1 MSNKNEEYSS
11 VVDNDKELDD
21 ILDKFETPEVSKAST
36 KKKNGHIKGLVVVIA
51 VAVALAGV
59 GAALLFAPKEDA
71 KTEIKGPAAVK
82 NEVKDNVH
90 EVEIKTDS
98 NGKIKENGKGN
109 LIEKVPADITKIKI
123 NNNRGDYEISSYTP
137 KTKTNETDPTTGK
150 VKEKTDA
157 TIYKIIGYEDFKLQD
172 GVADE
177 VANACS
183 TLEFTSVSAENAAD
197 NLKDFGLDKPRA
209 TVTVTYTDNT
219 KSVFKVGNDAAQN
232 LGTYVMFGSGKSVFL
247 CDKEKVSKFLL
258 GINDYISHTINESA
272 SDASTSEFKTLTL
285 SGSKFSRSVTLKP
298 NPDTKHVTAANIMVS
313 PIQTYADDSEASTVT
328 GAVRGLMAKSV
339 AKVNPSS
346 SDLSNY
352 GLANPYAKL
361 HAEYSDTTVN
371 LLASKP
377 NSKGD
382 CFLMKD
388 GGKVVYII
396 ASASIPWVNT
406 TEKKLIS
413 NYVFNPEL
421 SGLKNMSVSFKGK
434 NYDFNIKTTTV
445 KTTDD
450 KGEENSTT
458 ETTTKYKGKNLDEGN
473 FETFYKNVTLLTKAE
488 KGNPSA
494 SGTPALT
501 VKYTYSGSRTPD
513 TVAFYKS
520 GAKYIATVNSKSV
533 GTVYANY
540 IEKIISQTPQVAE
553 DKEVKTFW

>member
-1 MSNKNEEYSS
+1 MSNKNEEMSS

-82 NEVKDNVH
+82 NKVKDNVH

-183 TLEFTSVSAENAAD
+183 TLEFTSVSAENASD

-209 TVTVTYTDNT
+209 TVTVTYTDKT

-232 LGTYVMFGSGKSVFL
+232 LGTYVMFGSGKTVFL

-328 GAVRGLMAKSV
+328 GAVRGLMAKSI

-458 ETTTKYKGKNLDEGN
+458 ETTTKFKGKNLDEGN

-488 KGNPSA
+488 KGNPSP

-501 VKYTYSGSRTPD
+501 VKYTYSGSRNPD

>member
-1 MSNKNEEYSS
+1 MSNKNEEISS

-197 NLKDFGLDKPRA
+197 NLKDFGLNKPRA
-209 TVTVTYTDNT
+209 TVTVTYTDKT

-232 LGTYVMFGSGKSVFL
+232 LGTYVMFGSGKTVFL

-450 KGEENSTT
+450 KGEKNSTT
-458 ETTTKYKGKNLDEGN
+458 ETTTKFKGKNLDEGN

-501 VKYTYSGSRTPD
+501 VKYTYSGSRNSD

-540 IEKIISQTPQVAE
+540 IEKIIS
-553 DKEVKTFW
+553 

>member
-1 MSNKNEEYSS
+1 MSNKNEEISS

-21 ILDKFETPEVSKAST
+21 ILDKFETPEVSKTST

-209 TVTVTYTDNT
+209 TVTVTYTDKT

-232 LGTYVMFGSGKSVFL
+232 LGTYVMFGSGKTVFL

-458 ETTTKYKGKNLDEGN
+458 ETTTKFKGKNLDEGN

-501 VKYTYSGSRTPD
+501 VKYTYSGSRNPD

-540 IEKIISQTPQVAE
+540 IEKIISQTPQVAD

>member
-1 MSNKNEEYSS
+1 MSNKNEEMSS

-209 TVTVTYTDNT
+209 TVTVTYTDKT

-232 LGTYVMFGSGKSVFL
+232 LGTYVMFGSGKTVFL

-258 GINDYISHTINESA
+258 GINDFISHTINESA

-488 KGNPSA
+488 KGNPSP

-501 VKYTYSGSRTPD
+501 VKYTYSGSRNPD

>member
-1 MSNKNEEYSS
+1 MSNKNEEMSS

-209 TVTVTYTDNT
+209 TVTVTYTDKT

-232 LGTYVMFGSGKSVFL
+232 LGTYVMFGSGKTVFL

-258 GINDYISHTINESA
+258 GINDFISHTINESA

-458 ETTTKYKGKNLDEGN
+458 ETTTKFKGKNLDEGN

-488 KGNPSA
+488 KGNPSP

-501 VKYTYSGSRTPD
+501 VKYTYSGSRNPD

>member
-1 MSNKNEEYSS
+1 MSNKNEEISS

-71 KTEIKGPAAVK
+71 KTEIKGSAAVK

-209 TVTVTYTDNT
+209 TVTVTYTDKT

-232 LGTYVMFGSGKSVFL
+232 LGTYVMFGSGKTVFL

-258 GINDYISHTINESA
+258 GINDFISHTINESA

-313 PIQTYADDSEASTVT
+313 PIQTYADNSEASTVT

-361 HAEYSDTTVN
+361 HAEYSDITVN
-371 LLASKP
+371 LLASNP

-501 VKYTYSGSRTPD
+501 VKYTYSGSRNPD
-513 TVAFYKS
+513 MVAFYKS

>member
-1 MSNKNEEYSS
+1 MSNKNEEISS

-209 TVTVTYTDNT
+209 TVTVTYTDKT

-232 LGTYVMFGSGKSVFL
+232 LGTYVMFGSGKTVFL

-258 GINDYISHTINESA
+258 GINDFISHTINESA

-361 HAEYSDTTVN
+361 HAEYSDITVN

-501 VKYTYSGSRTPD
+501 VKYTYSGSRNPD

-540 IEKIISQTPQVAE
+540 IEKIISQSPQVAD

>member
-1 MSNKNEEYSS
+1 MSNKNEEISS

-21 ILDKFETPEVSKAST
+21 ILNKFETPEVSKAST

-90 EVEIKTDS
+90 EVELKTDS

-177 VANACS
+177 VANACA
-183 TLEFTSVSAENAAD
+183 TLEFKSVSAENASD

-209 TVTVTYTDNT
+209 TVTVTYTDKT

-232 LGTYVMFGSGKSVFL
+232 LGTYVMFGSGKTVFL

-285 SGSKFSRSVTLKP
+285 SGSKFSQSVTLKP

-328 GAVRGLMAKSV
+328 GAVRGLLAKSV

-458 ETTTKYKGKNLDEGN
+458 ETTTKFKGKNLDEGN

-488 KGNPSA
+488 KGTPSA

-501 VKYTYSGSRTPD
+501 VKYTYSGSRNPD

-540 IEKIISQTPQVAE
+540 IEKIISQSPQVAE

>member
-1 MSNKNEEYSS
+1 MSNKNEEISS

-71 KTEIKGPAAVK
+71 KTEIKDPAAVK

-90 EVEIKTDS
+90 EVKIKTDS

-209 TVTVTYTDNT
+209 TVTVTYTDKT

-232 LGTYVMFGSGKSVFL
+232 LGTYVMFGSGKTVFL

-258 GINDYISHTINESA
+258 GINDYISHTINKSA

-382 CFLMKD
+382 CFLIKN

>member
-1 MSNKNEEYSS
+1 MSNKNEEISS

-71 KTEIKGPAAVK
+71 KTEIKGSAAVK

-209 TVTVTYTDNT
+209 TVTVTYTDKT

-232 LGTYVMFGSGKSVFL
+232 LGTYVMFGSGKTVFL

-258 GINDYISHTINESA
+258 GINDFISHTINESA

-361 HAEYSDTTVN
+361 HAEYSDITVN
-371 LLASKP
+371 LLASNP

-501 VKYTYSGSRTPD
+501 VKYTYSGSRNPD
-513 TVAFYKS
+513 MVAFYKS

-540 IEKIISQTPQVAE
+540 IEKIISQSPQVAE

>member
-1 MSNKNEEYSS
+1 MSNKNEEISS

-209 TVTVTYTDNT
+209 TVTVTYTDKT

-232 LGTYVMFGSGKSVFL
+232 LGTYVMFGSGKTVFL

-298 NPDTKHVTAANIMVS
+298 NPDTKHVTAANIMVF

-361 HAEYSDTTVN
+361 HAEYSDITVN
-371 LLASKP
+371 LLASNP

-413 NYVFNPEL
+413 N
-421 SGLKNMSVSFKGK
+421 
-434 NYDFNIKTTTV
+434 
-445 KTTDD
+445 
-450 KGEENSTT
+450 
-458 ETTTKYKGKNLDEGN
+458 
-473 FETFYKNVTLLTKAE
+473 
-488 KGNPSA
+488 
-494 SGTPALT
+494 
-501 VKYTYSGSRTPD
+501 
-513 TVAFYKS
+513 
-520 GAKYIATVNSKSV
+520 
-533 GTVYANY
+533 
-540 IEKIISQTPQVAE
+540 
-553 DKEVKTFW
+553 

>member
-1 MSNKNEEYSS
+1 MSNKNEEISS

-209 TVTVTYTDNT
+209 TVTVTYTDKT

-232 LGTYVMFGSGKSVFL
+232 LGTYVMFGSGKTVFL

-298 NPDTKHVTAANIMVS
+298 NPDTKHVTAANIMVF

-361 HAEYSDTTVN
+361 HAEYSDITVN
-371 LLASKP
+371 LLASNP

>member
-1 MSNKNEEYSS
+1 MSNKNEEISS

-90 EVEIKTDS
+90 EVELKTDS

-209 TVTVTYTDNT
+209 TVTVTYTDKT

-232 LGTYVMFGSGKSVFL
+232 LGTYVMFGSGKTVFL

-540 IEKIISQTPQVAE
+540 IEKIISQSPQVAE

>member
-1 MSNKNEEYSS
+1 MSNKNEEISS

-209 TVTVTYTDNT
+209 TVTVTYTDKT

-232 LGTYVMFGSGKSVFL
+232 LGTYVMFGSGKTVFL

-298 NPDTKHVTAANIMVS
+298 NPDTKHVTAANIMVF

-361 HAEYSDTTVN
+361 HAEYSDITVN
-371 LLASKP
+371 LLASNP

-501 VKYTYSGSRTPD
+501 VKYTYSGSRNPD

-540 IEKIISQTPQVAE
+540 IEKIISQSPQVAE

>member
-1 MSNKNEEYSS
+1 MSNKNEEISS

-209 TVTVTYTDNT
+209 TVTVTYTDKT

-232 LGTYVMFGSGKSVFL
+232 LGTYVMFGSGKTVFL

-501 VKYTYSGSRTPD
+501 VKYTYSGSRNPD

-540 IEKIISQTPQVAE
+540 IEKIISQSPQVAE

>member
-1 MSNKNEEYSS
+1 MSNKNEEISS

-21 ILDKFETPEVSKAST
+21 ILNKFETPEVSKAST

-232 LGTYVMFGSGKSVFL
+232 LGTYVMFGSGKTVFL

-450 KGEENSTT
+450 KGEENTTT

-488 KGNPSA
+488 KGNSSA

-501 VKYTYSGSRTPD
+501 VKYTYSGSRNPD

-540 IEKIISQTPQVAE
+540 IEKIISQSPQVAD

>member
-1 MSNKNEEYSS
+1 MNNKNEEISS

-82 NEVKDNVH
+82 NEVKDNIH

-209 TVTVTYTDNT
+209 TVTVTYTDKT

-232 LGTYVMFGSGKSVFL
+232 LGTYVMFGSGKTVFL

-501 VKYTYSGSRTPD
+501 VKYTYSGSRNPD

-540 IEKIISQTPQVAE
+540 IEKIISQSPQVAE